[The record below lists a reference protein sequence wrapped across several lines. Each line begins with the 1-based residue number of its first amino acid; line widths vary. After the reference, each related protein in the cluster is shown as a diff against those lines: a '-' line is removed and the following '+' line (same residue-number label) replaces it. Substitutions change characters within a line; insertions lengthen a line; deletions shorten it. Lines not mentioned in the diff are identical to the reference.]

1 MMYHTRVMQR
11 IRYPGIS
18 LVLGVGSAIAAFVL
32 YLSTLAPTL
41 SWGWRGMGV
50 DGGELLAAAHS
61 LGVPHPSGYPTYM
74 LFLKGF
80 GSIVAIGDFA
90 FRGNLASAVLG
101 ALTVGLLYWFTL
113 LIARGQY
120 RDSPE
125 WLAALVSSFAAL
137 TFAATPLFW
146 SQSVITEVYTLNT
159 VFVGALAVL
168 AVHIVTGSWRDRD
181 RSGRRL
187 RRLLAVFGIVV
198 GLGMGN
204 HLTLL
209 AIAAPLALWIAIQTR
224 PRVADMAWG
233 IAGLVVGLSVYAYL
247 PIRAGAVPPVNWGD
261 ASSAEGFIWM
271 LSGRAYQDYVFGIPL
286 DSIGARLADW
296 LDLVFIQFSPL
307 GLFFVLVG
315 IVAVAKTE
323 QWLFRMIVLSV
334 AGLFGYA
341 IAYNTFDSEV
351 LTIPAFLLLSACSG
365 VGLLAVLTYV
375 SRWASEGSRHRSR
388 SRRSSKN
395 ILKGWRSAPFLLA
408 VAFVAVPAGTVAMN
422 CSSQDLSD
430 DRRAKEFA
438 EAAVDMASPGSVI
451 IADGEAKTFALWYET
466 FVERPE
472 SEVIPISAR
481 LLQFDWYGPS
491 LNDRYPGQL
500 PTEWPSDVLGA
511 LESIIDRTAVEP
523 GVYLTYFS
531 PDLAENYA
539 LSLQPH
545 GLYKVGLR

>member
-1 MMYHTRVMQR
+1 MMYHTRVMQQ
-11 IRYPGIS
+11 IKLPGIS
-18 LVLGVGSAIAAFVL
+18 LVLGVGSAIAAFAL

-90 FRGNLASAVLG
+90 FRGNLASVVLG
-101 ALTVGLLYWFTL
+101 ALTVGLLYWVTL
-113 LIARGQY
+113 VIARGQY

-125 WLAALVSSFAAL
+125 WLVALVSSFAAL

-146 SQSVITEVYTLNT
+146 SQAVITEVYTLNT

-168 AVHIVTGSWRDRD
+168 ALHIVTGSWRNRP
-181 RSGRRL
+181 RSERHMQRM
-187 RRLLAVFGIVV
+187 LAVFGLLV

-224 PRVADMAWG
+224 PRVADVAWG
-233 IAGLVVGLSVYAYL
+233 VAALAVGLSVYASL
-247 PIRAGAVPPVNWGD
+247 PIRAGAGPAVNWGD
-261 ASSAEGFIWM
+261 ASSSDGFIWM

-296 LDLVFIQFSPL
+296 LDLVFIQFNPL

-315 IVAVAKTE
+315 IAAVAKTE
-323 QWLFRMIVLSV
+323 QWLFRMIVLSI

-341 IAYNTFDSEV
+341 IAYNTFDAEV
-351 LTIPAFLLLSACSG
+351 LTIPAFFLLSACSG
-365 VGLLAVLTYV
+365 LGLLAVLTNV
-375 SRWASEGSRHRSR
+375 SRWASEGSRHRTRSR
-388 SRRSSKN
+388 SRKN
-395 ILKGWRSAPFLLA
+395 ILKGWRSAPFLLV
-408 VAFVAVPAGTVAMN
+408 VAFVAVPVGTVAMN
-422 CSSQDLSD
+422 YSSQDLSD
-430 DRRAKEFA
+430 DRRAEEFA
-438 EAAVDMASPGSVI
+438 EAAIDMASPGSVV

-491 LNDRYPGQL
+491 LNERYPGQL
-500 PTEWPSDVLGA
+500 PAEWPSDVLGA
-511 LESIIDRTAVEP
+511 LEAIIDHTAVES